1 MKLCIID
8 LIINLLDSFRYQ
20 FQWLVFFISLSYS
33 LFQRVRFSTHN
44 TQQDCTTISSLDC
57 VTFAET
63 LSRYLSWEVY
73 SLYRHRFNTRRFL
86 FIFRF
91 LCYLRKKKFNWSSRT
106 CCSSPDLWW
115 WHRKAIHFSRPGCTG
130 RIWLGSLCNQFLHP
144 CKRHSRWWA
153 LVALFLKQK

>member
-1 MKLCIID
+1 MTC
-8 LIINLLDSFRYQ
+8 
-20 FQWLVFFISLSYS
+20 FFLSLSYS

-91 LCYLRKKKFNWSSRT
+91 LCYLRKKNLI
-106 CCSSPDLWW
+106 DLPGRAVRLQTSDGDTGKLSTLAGLAVQAGFDWV
-115 WHRKAIHFSRPGCTG
+115 HYATNSYIHASVIRDGEP
-130 RIWLGSLCNQFLHP
+130 
-144 CKRHSRWWA
+144 
-153 LVALFLKQK
+153 